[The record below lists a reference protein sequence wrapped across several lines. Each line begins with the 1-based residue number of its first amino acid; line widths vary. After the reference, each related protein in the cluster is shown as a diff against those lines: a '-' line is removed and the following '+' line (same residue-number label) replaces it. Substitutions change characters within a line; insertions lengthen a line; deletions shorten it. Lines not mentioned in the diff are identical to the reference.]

1 MSDDVGKQRYS
12 DALISAAEFIKDRLY
27 FVTLGTTVH
36 PRSTAKTHYFSIDD
50 EFEYENFYQDF
61 GPLNLAMLY
70 RYCMKLKK
78 KLKAPSLAKKKIVH
92 YTTTNPKKRVNAAYL
107 IGSYAVMYLHFTP
120 SQVVKLLSGPN
131 SHAFANFRDA
141 SYGTSNYH
149 ISLDDCLH
157 AIHKAY
163 VRRKLFDFDDFNV
176 EEYEHFE
183 RVESGDLNWIVPE
196 KFLAFCGPHPRSEI
210 DNGYPL
216 HSPESY
222 FEYFKARNV
231 STVVRLNKKLY
242 DKARFVAGGF
252 QHVDLF
258 FVDGSTPSDIIMEHF
273 LSVCE
278 SAPGAIAVHCK
289 AGLGRTGSLIGC
301 YLMKHYEFT
310 ALEAI
315 AWIRICRPGSIIGH
329 QQLWLQQKQTEMWY
343 SRRNAI
349 PTVNYPLYSMRQ
361 EKVLKF
367 LKNKLQLNR
376 SVALEADAASPDNVS
391 KILQKVDTMKLDDGA
406 NEDENRNGLSDDL
419 NEADAANQNIFDD
432 DLIQLKAT
440 DQRMTQGD
448 KLNQIKALRRHPR
461 PVRSVTVHPGADMEG
476 NIKPHTR
483 ARSQQPLRAGMLH
496 IQQPVV
502 PSPLKTSQAARKVSE
517 RLARTATT
525 TVKSRPMV
533 TRLRSRPATTTPSC
547 SNTTFSGLNKNISC
561 NNNGP
566 LERPTARPT
575 VRQTAAVAR

>member
-1 MSDDVGKQRYS
+1 MSDDLGKQQRYS

-36 PRSTAKTHYFSIDD
+36 PRSTTKTHYFSIDD

-120 SQVVKLLSGPN
+120 AQAAKLLSGPN
-131 SHAFANFRDA
+131 THAFANFRDA

-163 VRRKLFDFDDFNV
+163 VRRKLFDFEDFNV

-231 STVVRLNKKLY
+231 STVIRLNKKLY

-278 SAPGAIAVHCK
+278 SAPGAVAVHCK

-349 PTVNYPLYSMRQ
+349 PTVVYPIYSMRQ

-376 SVALEADAASPDNVS
+376 SVAFESDVLSPDNVS
-391 KILQKVDTMKLDDGA
+391 KILQKVDSMKLDDSRE
-406 NEDENRNGLSDDL
+406 EDENKNGIKDDL
-419 NEADAANQNIFDD
+419 NDEDEANQNIIDD
-432 DLIQLKAT
+432 DLIQLKAS
-440 DQRMTQGD
+440 DLRQERMTQGD
-448 KLNQIKALRRHPR
+448 KLNQIKALRRQPR
-461 PVRSVTVHPGADMEG
+461 PVRSVTVHPLADVDAER
-476 NIKPHTR
+476 KPNTR
-483 ARSQQPLRAGMLH
+483 ARSQQPLRPGLV
-496 IQQPVV
+496 QQPMVA
-502 PSPLKTSQAARKVSE
+502 SPLKPSLAARKVSE

-525 TVKSRPMV
+525 ATKKPM

-547 SNTTFSGLNKNISC
+547 SSTLSGLNKSC

-566 LERPTARPT
+566 LERPTVRTT
-575 VRQTAAVAR
+575 VRQTTVAR

>member
-525 TVKSRPMV
+525 TVKRPMV